1 VESTAAGTAPQ
12 ATIALRDGGSVDLWP
27 DRLVFPAGAYWLA
40 DVVWAGLVTDTSALP
55 TPFGQPVPALGLR
68 LRDGRGAIFSPADPA
83 NAIGFLD
90 AILAL
95 RPELRPDLRLP
106 PALAYSPAPGT
117 THPSGVSDGERALAG
132 ICHLSV
138 FFVPLLLPLIVWL
151 VVRESM
157 PYASQQAKQAFFFHL
172 LIAAIAVVVIV
183 VPLLIVLGLVKG
195 GASAL
200 VGHSF
205 AAGVGFLAIAAFFVG
220 FGLMLLLVVCEIVF
234 AIYAAVQAFQGRP
247 FHYPLL
253 GRI

>member
-12 ATIALRDGGSVDLWP
+12 ATIMLRDGGSLDLWP

-83 NAIGFLD
+83 NAMGFLD

-106 PALAYSPAPGT
+106 PAPAYPRAPGT
-117 THPSGVSDGERALAG
+117 THPSGVPDGERALAG
-132 ICHLSV
+132 ISHLSV
-138 FFVPLLLPLIVWL
+138 FFAPLLLPLIVWL
-151 VVRESM
+151 VVRESL

-172 LIAAIAVVVIV
+172 LVTVVALVVV
-183 VPLLIVLGLVKG
+183 VPLVVVFGIAVGGTAALI
-195 GASAL
+195 
-200 VGHSF
+200 GHSF
-205 AAGVGFLAIAAFFVG
+205 ASGLGFLPFAAFFCG
-220 FGLMLLLVVCEIVF
+220 FGLILLVVVCEIVF

>member
-1 VESTAAGTAPQ
+1 MESSVTGQEPQ
-12 ATIALRDGGSVDLWP
+12 ATIALRDDGNMDLWP
-27 DRLVFPAGAYWLA
+27 DRLAFPAGSFVLA
-40 DVVWAGLVTDTSALP
+40 DLVWVGLVTDTSAPP
-55 TPFGQPVPALGLR
+55 TPFRQPVPAIGLR

-83 NAIGFLD
+83 NAMGFLD

-106 PALAYSPAPGT
+106 PAPAYPPSPGP
-117 THPSGVSDGERALAG
+117 THPSGVPDGQRALAG
-132 ICHLSV
+132 ISHLSV
-138 FFVPLLLPLIVWL
+138 FFAPLLLPLIVWL

-172 LIAAIAVVVIV
+172 LSAAIAVVVIV

-195 GASAL
+195 GAPAL

-205 AAGVGFLAIAAFFVG
+205 ASGVGFLPIAAFFCG

-234 AIYAAVQAFQGRP
+234 AMYAAVQAFQGRP

-253 GRI
+253 SRI